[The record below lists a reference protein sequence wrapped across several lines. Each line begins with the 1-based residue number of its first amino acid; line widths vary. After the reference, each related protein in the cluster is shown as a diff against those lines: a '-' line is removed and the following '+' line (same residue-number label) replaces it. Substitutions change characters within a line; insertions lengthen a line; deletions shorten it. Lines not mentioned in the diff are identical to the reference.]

1 MKIKASILL
10 FLFISLTIFA
20 FGQEDAI
27 FLEDRRV
34 MVEEQIVGRGI
45 TDLKVLE
52 AMLIVER
59 HLFVP
64 RIFRRKAYD
73 DTPLPIGH
81 NQTISQPYM
90 VALMTEKADLG
101 SESKVLEIGTGSGY
115 QTAVLA
121 EIVKEVYS
129 IEIIEPLAD
138 LAKKRL
144 EGLGYT
150 NVTIK
155 QGSGYEAW
163 PEYAPFDAIIVTAA
177 PEEVPKT
184 LIEELKIG
192 GRMVIPI
199 GKEKQTLFLIT
210 KMAIGFKKEPI
221 ARVSFVPMIHE

>member
-90 VALMTEKADLG
+90 VALMT
-101 SESKVLEIGTGSGY
+101 
-115 QTAVLA
+115 
-121 EIVKEVYS
+121 
-129 IEIIEPLAD
+129 
-138 LAKKRL
+138 
-144 EGLGYT
+144 
-150 NVTIK
+150 
-155 QGSGYEAW
+155 
-163 PEYAPFDAIIVTAA
+163 
-177 PEEVPKT
+177 
-184 LIEELKIG
+184 
-192 GRMVIPI
+192 
-199 GKEKQTLFLIT
+199 
-210 KMAIGFKKEPI
+210 
-221 ARVSFVPMIHE
+221 